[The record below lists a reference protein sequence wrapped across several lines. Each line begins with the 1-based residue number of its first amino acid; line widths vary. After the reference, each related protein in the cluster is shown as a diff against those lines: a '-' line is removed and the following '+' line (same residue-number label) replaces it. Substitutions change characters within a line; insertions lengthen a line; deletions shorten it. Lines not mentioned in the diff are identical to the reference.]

1 MPCKDAMITEVIS
14 VYPDQTVGEALA
26 LFEKHKIRT
35 VPVIDEKQHLVGLFT
50 FASLL
55 DELLPITDFDDEDE
69 NISRQ
74 FKHLDI
80 SLDFLAETSQW
91 VARRLEL
98 VMVKK
103 VSDLIEDDEIRFVSP
118 EAPIREGMR
127 LLVKYGSP
135 LPVVEKDRLVG
146 LISSQTVVKTL
157 MKIMNEMNNE

>member
-35 VPVIDEKQHLVGLFT
+35 VPVIDEQKHLVGLFT

-103 VSDLIEDDEIRFVSP
+103 VSDLIEDDDIRSVSP

-135 LPVVEKDRLVG
+135 LPVVENDRLVG

-157 MKIMNEMNNE
+157 MKIMNEMNNN